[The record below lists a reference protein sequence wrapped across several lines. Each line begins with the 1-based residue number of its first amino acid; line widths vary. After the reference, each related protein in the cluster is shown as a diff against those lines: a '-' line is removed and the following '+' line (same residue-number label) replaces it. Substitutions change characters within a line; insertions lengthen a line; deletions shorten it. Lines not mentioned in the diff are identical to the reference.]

1 MGINGAD
8 MKNAF
13 CPAVILLPPS
23 GADFSKWSVY
33 DCVDGADV
41 GERLDAIKRFVG
53 EAPSAFR
60 CNVPKSRLSSLVPS
74 DAVRVNTAMRN
85 YLYNYI
91 ESVPFGMI
99 YTERTSANG
108 ETTRKSIV
116 CALDLDEY
124 AVKSDSVDEKLTAS
138 CVRVRA
144 GASIEF
150 ASAVLTVADAEKN
163 VFASVSHTGSAVVY
177 DFVPHGSN
185 ERLVGYGLDSASCER
200 IKESLSKLDFD
211 AITVSEGEASLAAAK
226 EWWDYLKR
234 NLPESERK
242 THPAR
247 YTLVEISDSHPNGD
261 VSCRVEARRLK
272 SDGELIV

>member
-1 MGINGAD
+1 

-13 CPAVILLPPS
+13 CPAVLLLPPS

-33 DCVDGADV
+33 DCADGADIA
-41 GERLDAIKRFVG
+41 ERLDAVKRFVG
-53 EAPSAFR
+53 EAPSAFH

-99 YTERTSANG
+99 YTERISANG
-108 ETTRKSIV
+108 ETRKTIV
-116 CALDLDEY
+116 CAIDLDEY
-124 AVKSDSVDEKLTAS
+124 AVKSESVDEKLTAS

-150 ASAVLTVADAEKN
+150 ASAVLTVSDAEKN
-163 VFASVSHTGSAVVY
+163 VFESVSGAGSAVVY
-177 DFVPHGSN
+177 DFVPHGSS
-185 ERLVGYGLDSASCER
+185 ERIVGYGLDSASCER
-200 IKESLSKLDFD
+200 VKEELSKLDFD

-234 NLPESERK
+234 NLPEAERK

-247 YTLVEISDSHPNGD
+247 YTLVEVSDSRPNGD
-261 VSCRVEARRLK
+261 ISYRVEARRLK